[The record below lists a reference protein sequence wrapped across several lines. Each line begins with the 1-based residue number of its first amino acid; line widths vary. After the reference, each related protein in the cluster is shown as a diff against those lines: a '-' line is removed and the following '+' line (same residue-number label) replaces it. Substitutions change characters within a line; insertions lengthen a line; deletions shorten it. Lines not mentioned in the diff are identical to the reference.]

1 MKVLKLFFCV
11 FIGSV
16 ILNHK
21 VLAQDLVGLEYFIDS
36 DLGVGQGV
44 YVPISSSELLDTSI
58 SVSLSELSEGPH
70 IMGFRVVNNFG
81 KWSLYETR
89 FFYIFPL
96 NGAVSSAIASG
107 EWFLDTDP
115 GVGNATPFSMLNVF
129 GSVNQNVTISLNNLS
144 EGPHRL
150 CIRLKNQNGIWS
162 HYESRLF
169 YVFSIQNDVPESP
182 IARGEWFVDV
192 DPGVGNGILFDIP
205 NGVNADVTLDLT
217 MTNLEVGDHLLYIRV
232 QDTSGKWTHY
242 EGRLINVGECIPV
255 QEACNGIDDDCDGIP
270 DNGLTFVDYYNDL
283 DADSFGSGTATSAC
297 QSPGSNFVMN
307 NTDCNDNNAIIQP
320 SATEICGN
328 DVDEDCSGADLN
340 CPFIP
345 SMNAVNI
352 LSIGNYGTGSQ
363 TFVSVNFATG
373 VDNIESSGQG
383 IDRWYQFTAQSN
395 AIRIQLSGNASLN
408 DDNEISLYDYTT
420 SIGQA
425 LIPLVTE
432 NDVSPSSMGISTD
445 GGNEILYY
453 DQLQVGNVY
462 WICLQNLNNTQGLTS
477 LRVAYLGGSAM
488 DIGVY
493 TNNTNAFNSTCQNF
507 KCKFKQGSSYYTF
520 NLWDGNVA
528 ENEPNWIYSTS
539 PTTTGVAS
547 TILPLGRLVGANI
560 GSMPV
565 QYTVKVDA
573 HYALKDAFG
582 NTEQVVGLG
591 LTPGVFTMNTEAD
604 LNLRTTDRCP
614 VYKNPTAGSMAT
626 NRSVCGTF
634 RYLWQMLMTAP
645 SQGLPQM
652 LNGPTGGSRILPMSS
667 IPSIAS
673 NQQFNINIA
682 SQHINQQ
689 TQSNFGSIQCMRTT
703 AFAGLP
709 VIYNEDPTTQTLGS
723 RVMIYPNPNQ
733 GEGVTISLEGI
744 EGEIN
749 MVLIDATGRLLEKTT
764 WHAEEYLYREWN
776 FNQTLSSG
784 LYEIRIQQGS
794 RQETQ
799 RMLVVR

>member
-1 MKVLKLFFCV
+1 
-11 FIGSV
+11 
-16 ILNHK
+16 
-21 VLAQDLVGLEYFIDS
+21 
-36 DLGVGQGV
+36 
-44 YVPISSSELLDTSI
+44 
-58 SVSLSELSEGPH
+58 
-70 IMGFRVVNNFG
+70 
-81 KWSLYETR
+81 
-89 FFYIFPL
+89 
-96 NGAVSSAIASG
+96 
-107 EWFLDTDP
+107 
-115 GVGNATPFSMLNVF
+115 
-129 GSVNQNVTISLNNLS
+129 
-144 EGPHRL
+144 
-150 CIRLKNQNGIWS
+150 
-162 HYESRLF
+162 
-169 YVFSIQNDVPESP
+169 
-182 IARGEWFVDV
+182 
-192 DPGVGNGILFDIP
+192 
-205 NGVNADVTLDLT
+205 
-217 MTNLEVGDHLLYIRV
+217 
-232 QDTSGKWTHY
+232 
-242 EGRLINVGECIPV
+242 
-255 QEACNGIDDDCDGIP
+255 
-270 DNGLTFVDYYNDL
+270 
-283 DADSFGSGTATSAC
+283 
-297 QSPGSNFVMN
+297 
-307 NTDCNDNNAIIQP
+307 
-320 SATEICGN
+320 
-328 DVDEDCSGADLN
+328 
-340 CPFIP
+340 
-345 SMNAVNI
+345 
-352 LSIGNYGTGSQ
+352 
-363 TFVSVNFATG
+363 
-373 VDNIESSGQG
+373 
-383 IDRWYQFTAQSN
+383 
-395 AIRIQLSGNASLN
+395 LSGNASLN